1 MSKQPSRRPLQILLI
16 DDDLMLLYSLR
27 NVLEQEGHVVT
38 TAGSGQ
44 EGIDV
49 FTEALAHGMPFS
61 VVITDLGMPDVGGRK
76 VAESIKAVSAQTP
89 VILLTGW
96 GDTLQAQDA
105 IPPHVD
111 RMLSKPPRL
120 AELRA
125 ALAAVP

>member
-1 MSKQPSRRPLQILLI
+1 
-16 DDDLMLLYSLR
+16 MLLYSLR

-38 TAGSGQ
+38 TAGGGE
-44 EGIDV
+44 EGLDV
-49 FTEALAHGMPFS
+49 FTDALGRGTPFS
-61 VVITDLGMPDVGGRK
+61 VVITDLGMPDTGGRT
-76 VAESIKAVSAQTP
+76 VAASVKAMSPQTF

-96 GDTLQAQDA
+96 GDTLQAQNA
-105 IPPHVD
+105 IPAHVD

>member
-1 MSKQPSRRPLQILLI
+1 VSKQSSRRPLQILLI

-49 FTEALAHGMPFS
+49 FTEALAHRMPFS

-96 GDTLQAQDA
+96 GDTLQGQHA

-125 ALAAVP
+125 ALAAVA